1 MNPEDVQIL
10 IDKALQ
16 AQQDELNFYRKYLS
30 DKIVFSRDMKI
41 DNGRNFQFGRNE
53 GTKFGTS
60 IDQLISFYGVQP
72 VNQPAKVDDPTG
84 GATVDT
90 QARNAVIFLIDRLEE
105 LGLIAPNA

>member
-10 IDKALQ
+10 IDNALRE
-16 AQQDELNFYRKYLS
+16 QQDELAFYRKYLS
-30 DKIVFSRDMKI
+30 DKIVFSRDIKI
-41 DNGRNFQFGRNE
+41 NDGRNIQLGRINGLKL
-53 GTKFGTS
+53 GTDT
-60 IDQLISFYGVQP
+60 DQLLAFYGTTP
-72 VNQPAKVDDPTG
+72 VNQPVKVDDPTG